1 MTTTATI
8 AGSRRATGRD
18 GFTPDG
24 VRVVEEFD
32 APIRSTAPAVTTG
45 GDVAVAAVTSGAHD
59 RVSYA
64 FEPRRASAR
73 SAVTVRTRTVVGP
86 ERGPTVSLT
95 ENVRFRWRDAGLLRD
110 RTRVQHTPGSPR
122 WTTGT

>member
-1 MTTTATI
+1 VTTTATI

-32 APIRSTAPAVTTG
+32 APTRSTAPAETTTG
-45 GDVAVAAVTSGAHD
+45 GVAVTDVTREPRD

-64 FEPRRASAR
+64 FEPRRSDAR
-73 SAVTVRTRTVVGP
+73 TEFTVRTRTVVGP
-86 ERGPTVSLT
+86 EREPTVSLT